1 MPFKKLQFRPGI
13 QKEVTA
19 YSAEGG
25 WTDGDR
31 IRFRKGFPESIGGW
45 QRYANTA
52 FLGVCRAITEWSTL
66 GGVALLGFGTHL
78 KYYVARGGAFNDITP
93 VRSITAP
100 GEVLFSASNGSTA
113 LTVTDTAHGSGVG
126 DFVTFSGAAGL
137 GGVITADVLNSSHQ
151 ISAVLSANSYTV
163 TLPVAA
169 NASDVGNGGASVVA
183 TYQIPVGGA
192 TQEATL
198 GWGAGTWGEGAWG
211 VGGAGSEP
219 LRIWNHGN
227 YGEDLIFGPRGGAL
241 YYFDASAGVSSA
253 NPGVLITGS
262 DVPVVHNGL
271 LVSDVSRFV
280 IVFGC
285 NELGDTN
292 MDPMLV
298 RWSDQEDYTNWTP
311 SITNQAGGLRLSGGS
326 RIVAARQSRQEIL
339 IWTDTALYSMQY
351 VGPDAVWAFQLL
363 GENTSILS
371 PQAVSLAQ
379 GVAYWMG
386 GDKFYRYDGRVQTLD
401 CDLRR
406 FVFSDFNFEQADQV
420 FCSTN
425 EGFSEIWWFYPSVGS
440 TVPNKYVIFNYEQN
454 IWYHGNMTRTAWMDS
469 RLRGNPVATT
479 DTGFLLDHEV
489 GTDNGAGDT
498 LQPLYSRL
506 TSAPVDIDDGTR
518 FALVNRMLPDITFDR
533 STSGDPRVTLTI
545 LPMKSSGQGYNTP
558 LSISNASDED
568 VLRAATVPVE
578 QYTPQVNFRV
588 RGRQMVLQIDA
599 RNLGVAWQLGSPRV
613 DMVPSGRR
621 G

>member
-45 QRYANTA
+45 RRYVSQA
-52 FLGVCRAITEWSTL
+52 FLGVCRSITEWSTL
-66 GGVALLGFGTHL
+66 GGVALLGFGTNL
-78 KYYVARGGAFNDITP
+78 KYYVARGGEFADITP
-93 VRSITAP
+93 LRSTTGA
-100 GEVLFSASNGSTA
+100 GDVTFAASNGSTT
-113 LTVTDTAHGSGVG
+113 LTITDTAHGAQVG
-126 DFVTFSGAAGL
+126 EFVTFSGAVSL
-137 GGVITADVLNSSHQ
+137 GGTVTAAVLNTNHQ
-151 ISAVLSANSYTV
+151 IFEVLSGNSYTV
-163 TLPVAA
+163 VLAAAA

-183 TYQIPVGGA
+183 AYQIPVGGA
-192 TQEATL
+192 TQEAGV
-198 GWGAGTWGEGAWG
+198 GWGAGAWSEDEWGIGG
-211 VGGAGSEP
+211 VGSEP
-219 LRIWNHGN
+219 LRIWNHSN
-227 YGEDLIFGPRGGAL
+227 YGEDLIFGPRGGPL
-241 YYFDASAGVSSA
+241 YYFDVSAGVSSA

-262 DVPVVHNGL
+262 DVPVVHNVL

-280 IVFGC
+280 IALGC
-285 NELGDTN
+285 NELGSGS

-298 RWSDQEDYTNWTP
+298 RWADQEDYTNWSP
-311 SITNQAGGLRLSGGS
+311 AITNQAGGQRLSNGS
-326 RIVAARQSRQEIL
+326 RIVGAKQSRQEIL

-351 VGPDAVWAFQLL
+351 VGPDAIWAFQLL
-363 GENTSILS
+363 GENTSIVS
-371 PQAVSLAQ
+371 PQAVALAQ

-386 GDKFYRYDGRVQTLD
+386 GDKFYKYDGRVQTLE

-406 FVFSDFNFEQADQV
+406 FVFQDFNFEQADQV
-420 FCSTN
+420 VCSTN
-425 EGFSEIWWFYPSVGS
+425 EGFSEIWWFYPAASS
-440 TVPNKYVIFNYEQN
+440 HVPDKYVVFNYEQN
-454 IWYHGNMTRTAWMDS
+454 IWYHGNMTRTAWLDS
-469 RLRGNPVATT
+469 RLRGNPVAAT

-498 LQPLYSRL
+498 LQPLNSRI

-518 FALVNRMLPDITFDR
+518 FALVNRMLPDITFNR
-533 STSGDPRVTLTI
+533 STASSPRVTMTI
-545 LPMKSSGQGYNTP
+545 FPMKSSGQGRSVP
-558 LSISNASDED
+558 ASLSGASVEE
-568 VLRAATVPVE
+568 VVRAVAVPVE
-578 QYTPQVNFRV
+578 QYTSQVNFRV

-599 RNLGVAWQLGSPRV
+599 ENLGVAWQLGSPRV